1 MSGDLAYEE
10 ALAIVLREARALPV
24 EHRAPRDAQ
33 GLVLAEPVTSDVDLP
48 PFDNSAMDGFA
59 LRAAG
64 EVLAVGRE
72 FDVRGSQVAGD
83 AAATAG
89 EGAWEIM
96 TGARMPDGLDSVVPI
111 ERVEILART
120 GEDRPSRIRLAAD
133 VRPGDNVRLRG
144 EDIARG
150 APAVPAGRRIGANEL
165 MVLASLGVPSIA
177 VRRRV
182 RVAIINTGRELVDD
196 PAQPLASGEIR
207 NSNGPY
213 LAARVEAA
221 GAEVVLRETV
231 TDEPEVFLG
240 VLERALAA
248 GADVVLSTGAVSMG
262 RHDFVPDALRGIGA
276 DILFHKVRIRPGRPL
291 LFARLANGA
300 LFFGLPGN
308 PASGAVGFR
317 FFTEAALRA
326 MSGMAPERPLRMP
339 LAAAWSKRAEL
350 RFHLKGL
357 VELVDGRL
365 SARVLKGQ
373 ESFKVLPLL
382 VANAWVVVP
391 AESMEMAAGGMVDV
405 YGPGHL
411 EPPMI
416 GELLQ

>member
-1 MSGDLAYEE
+1 MSAAVEFDE
-10 ALAIVLREARALPV
+10 AIGIVLREARALPV
-24 EHRAPRDAQ
+24 EQRAPQDAL
-33 GLVLAEPVTSDVDLP
+33 GLVLAEAIASRVDLP

-64 EVLAVGRE
+64 EAVPAGRE

-83 AAATAG
+83 EASAAAD
-89 EGAWEIM
+89 GAWEIM

-111 ERVEILART
+111 ERVEILERDAD
-120 GEDRPSRIRLAAD
+120 GRPGRIRLAAD
-133 VRPGDNVRLRG
+133 VGPGDNVRLRG
-144 EDIARG
+144 EDVASG
-150 APAVPAGRRIGANEL
+150 APVMPAGRRIGANEL
-165 MVLASLGVPSIA
+165 MVLASLGRGTVA

-196 PAQPLASGEIR
+196 ASRPLASGEIR

-213 LAARVEAA
+213 LAARVVAA

-231 TDEPEVFLG
+231 TDEPGVFLE
-240 VLERALAA
+240 VLGRALAA

-262 RHDFVPDALRGIGA
+262 RHDFVPDALRSVGA
-276 DILFHKVRIRPGRPL
+276 DILFHKVQIRPGRPL
-291 LFARLANGA
+291 LFARLAGGA
-300 LFFGLPGN
+300 LYFGLPGN

-317 FFTEAALRA
+317 FFAEAALRA

-339 LAAAWSKRAEL
+339 LAAAWSKRAPL

-357 VELVDGRL
+357 VELVDGGLR
-365 SARVLKGQ
+365 ARVLKGQ

-382 VANAWVVVP
+382 LANAWIVVP
-391 AESMEMAAGGMVDV
+391 AESMALDAGEMVDV

-411 EPPMI
+411 DAPLI
-416 GELLQ
+416 GEVLE

>member
-1 MSGDLAYEE
+1 MSAALSYED

-24 EHRAPRDAQ
+24 EHRAPEDAA
-33 GLVLAEPVTSDVDLP
+33 GLVLAEPVDSDVDLP

-64 EVLAVGRE
+64 AVLAAGRE
-72 FDVRGSQVAGD
+72 FEVRGSQVAGD
-83 AAATAG
+83 AAAIAG

-96 TGARMPDGLDSVVPI
+96 TGARMPAGLDSVVPI
-111 ERVEILART
+111 ERVEILERD
-120 GEDRPSRIRLAAD
+120 GEGRPRLIRLAAD
-133 VRPGDNVRLRG
+133 VAPGDNVRLRA

-150 APAVPAGRRIGANEL
+150 APAVPAGRRIGANER
-165 MVLASLGVPSIA
+165 MVLASLGATTVA

-196 PAQPLASGEIR
+196 PARPLASGEIR

-221 GAEVVLRETV
+221 GGEVVLRETV
-231 TDEPEVFLG
+231 TDEPAVFLD
-240 VLERALAA
+240 VLGRALDA

-262 RHDFVPDALRGIGA
+262 RHDFVPDALRAAGA
-276 DILFHKVRIRPGRPL
+276 DILFHKVQIRPGRPL
-291 LFARLANGA
+291 LFARLAGGA
-300 LFFGLPGN
+300 LYFGLPGN

-317 FFTEAALRA
+317 FFAEAALRA
-326 MSGMAPERPLRMP
+326 MSGMAPEQPLRMP
-339 LAAAWSKRAEL
+339 LAAPWSKRAAL

-357 VELVDGRL
+357 VELDGGRL

-382 VANAWVVVP
+382 LANAWIVVP
-391 AESMEMAAGGMVDV
+391 VDAMALEAGEMVDV

-411 EPPMI
+411 EAPMI
-416 GELLQ
+416 GEGLE